1 MSSRAFRTVAPS
13 IATLALV
20 AALIASGTPTAG
32 ATGASSA
39 GTPTSF
45 RGTTPP
51 LSSVAAT
58 QRTAAATGGGSAA
71 TAFES
76 GWLRTHQ
83 IEGQELEG
91 GEAIRMGEVA
101 APKSSSS
108 ASVTNGAFGLVASW
122 QGSNHFDSRYS
133 GNGNQFSGEPPDQG
147 LCANNTRVFEIVN
160 SVVQV
165 YTTGG
170 RPLLAG
176 DSFFPNS
183 RPVGITLAQFFGNP
197 PDFQRPD
204 GPFGPNTPSTS
215 PAGSTR
221 ACSAGS

>member
-39 GTPTSF
+39 GTPNSF
-45 RGTTPP
+45 RGTTPS
-51 LSSVAAT
+51 LSSVAAA

-108 ASVTNGAFGLVASW
+108 ASVTNGAFGL
-122 QGSNHFDSRYS
+122 D
-133 GNGNQFSGEPPDQG
+133 
-147 LCANNTRVFEIVN
+147 
-160 SVVQV
+160 
-165 YTTGG
+165 
-170 RPLLAG
+170 LLAG
-176 DSFFPNS
+176 VQPFRFPVF
-183 RPVGITLAQFFGNP
+183 RRWEPVLGRTT
-197 PDFQRPD
+197 
-204 GPFGPNTPSTS
+204 GP
-215 PAGSTR
+215 R
-221 ACSAGS
+221 AVREQHPRL